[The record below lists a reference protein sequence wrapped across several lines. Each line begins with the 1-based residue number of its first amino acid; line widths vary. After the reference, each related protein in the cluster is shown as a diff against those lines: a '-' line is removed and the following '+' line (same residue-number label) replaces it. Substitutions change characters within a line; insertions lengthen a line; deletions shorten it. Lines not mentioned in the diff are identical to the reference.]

1 MQGLILKFIIMRT
14 IFISILSLIA
24 VSCDKNDDNQ
34 NNSVTPLVTNA
45 TILSKGLDCN
55 NAYLIKFNNNVI
67 GVPANSTNNV
77 FYEINLPNQYKVDN
91 LPLNVTFRLPTNSEI
106 MNCTAQG
113 IAYPQIYIET
123 ATNQ

>member
-1 MQGLILKFIIMRT
+1 MKT
-14 IFISILSLIA
+14 IFISLVILITF
-24 VSCDKNDDNQ
+24 SCSKNDDNQ
-34 NNSVTPLVTNA
+34 NNAVAPLVTNA
-45 TILSKGLDCN
+45 TVMSRGLDCG
-55 NAYLIKFNNNVI
+55 NAYLIKFNNNVV
-67 GVPANSTNNV
+67 GLPANTTNNV

-91 LPLNVTFRLPTNSEI
+91 LALNVTFRLPTNSEI

>member
-1 MQGLILKFIIMRT
+1 MKT
-14 IFISILSLIA
+14 IFISILVLLTF
-24 VSCDKNDDNQ
+24 SCSKNNE
-34 NNSVTPLVTNA
+34 NESTVVVPLVTNA
-45 TILSKGLDCN
+45 TILSRGQDCN

-67 GVPANSTNNV
+67 GIPTNSTNNV

-91 LPLNVTFRLPTNSEI
+91 LPLNVTFRLPSNSEM
-106 MNCTAQG
+106 MNCTTQG

>member
-1 MQGLILKFIIMRT
+1 MK
-14 IFISILSLIA
+14 SLIFSLLIFFTF
-24 VSCDKNDDNQ
+24 SCSKNDDNQ
-34 NNSVTPLVTNA
+34 NSTSAPLETNA
-45 TILSKGLDCN
+45 TVLSRGQDCN
-55 NAYLIKFNNNVI
+55 NAYLIKFNNNVV
-67 GVPANSTNNV
+67 GVPTNSTNNV

-106 MNCTAQG
+106 MNCTTQG